1 MTCCICSSPKKKSK
15 NHVPRSLQA
24 KNQNQTECQKRNRM
38 KSKQTKK
45 CSKPETPITMKKC
58 VHMIGPQLQP
68 SARLRLPST
77 ALRTKPKT
85 HEALEWHYGT
95 RREPRSAWR
104 KKKALKHSLESSKLH
119 EQTKNT
125 KSHITL
131 ALRRTVES
139 EDKS

>member
-1 MTCCICSSPKKKSK
+1 MIAKQNTVGIDVLYLFFSKKKSK

-104 KKKALKHSLESSKLH
+104 KKKH
-119 EQTKNT
+119 
-125 KSHITL
+125 
-131 ALRRTVES
+131 
-139 EDKS
+139 